1 MAVNRK
7 LPPTSLTALS
17 LLQREIGQLF
27 ERLSEIDRSDRAGSV
42 EWSPSVDVYESRGRL
57 MVVVEVPGLT
67 PESLRVVV
75 RDRDLVIVGERKE
88 RRPGSGIAA
97 FHCLER
103 PQGGF
108 ERVIPLDVAVDLAH
122 AEASLSGGLLIV
134 SLPRL
139 KDRRGRET
147 VISVEWDGDHD

>member
-1 MAVNRK
+1 MTVTRR
-7 LPPTSLTALS
+7 LPPTSPTALS

-27 ERLSEIDRSDRAGSV
+27 ERLSEIDRSDRSGAG

-57 MVVVEVPGLT
+57 LVVAEVPGLT
-67 PESLRVVV
+67 PDSLRVVV
-75 RDRDLVIVGERKE
+75 RDRDLVISGERRE
-88 RRPGSGIAA
+88 RRPASGIAA

-108 ERVIPLDVAVDLAH
+108 ERVIPLDVAVDLAQ
-122 AEASLSGGLLIV
+122 AEASLSCGLLTV
-134 SLPRL
+134 SIPRL

-147 VISVEWDGDHD
+147 VIKVEWDGKND

>member
-1 MAVNRK
+1 MGVTRK

-27 ERLSEIDRSDRAGSV
+27 ERLSEIDRSDRSGAG

-57 MVVVEVPGLT
+57 MVVAEVPGLT
-67 PESLRVVV
+67 PDSLRIIV
-75 RDRDLVIVGERKE
+75 RDRDLVITGERRG
-88 RRPGSGIAA
+88 RRPASAIAA

-103 PQGGF
+103 PQGTF

-122 AEASLSGGLLIV
+122 AEASLSGGLLTV
-134 SLPRL
+134 TLPRL

-147 VISVEWDGDHD
+147 VISVDWDGEHD